1 MKNELKVIRKLNM
14 FKVLITATIAFVLL
28 VLIII
33 VSYKN
38 VIKGRLKREANKYAS
53 IIYQKS
59 QNEIAEENEKKQ
71 REEELFS
78 KRYSKLN
85 EEDFEKVSKIYSH
98 SEPKRVFLTFDDG
111 PSKAVTPYIL
121 DLLKKENVKANFFL
135 LGSRVEENPKLV
147 KREFDEGHFIGN
159 HGYTHKYSSIYSSV
173 DSVFDEYN
181 RTNDLIKKA
190 VGNDKVESLIFRF
203 PGGLVGGPYND
214 LKMEAAAKLKENGIA
229 NVDWN
234 ALTSDADNAKT
245 KEAIMK
251 SFYKTI
257 ENETSIVLLMHDA
270 PDKILTYETLPD
282 IIKYLKDNGYEFKT
296 MYDMLER

>member
-1 MKNELKVIRKLNM
+1 MGVDTDIKNTIKMLNSED
-14 FKVLITATIAFVLL
+14 
-28 VLIII
+28 
-33 VSYKN
+33 VSGYGN
-38 VIKGRLKREANKYAS
+38 
-53 IIYQKS
+53 IYPCT
-59 QNEIAEENEKKQ
+59 NE
-71 REEELFS
+71 
-78 KRYSKLN
+78 
-85 EEDFEKVSKIYSH
+85 
-98 SEPKRVFLTFDDG
+98 
-111 PSKAVTPYIL
+111 
-121 DLLKKENVKANFFL
+121 DL
-135 LGSRVEENPKLV
+135 R
-147 KREFDEGHFIGN
+147 
-159 HGYTHKYSSIYSSV
+159 SIYSSV

-190 VGNDKVESLIFRF
+190 VGNDKFESLIFRF

-245 KEAIMK
+245 KEAIME